1 MALCPSSTRGAGL
14 RVCPENPA
22 RSGRRPAVA
31 AAASK
36 RDAARMSSPSE
47 TKPGPSD
54 PAVHSPSDPARF
66 VDFGS
71 SPLTRQEYIAAM
83 VHLYRGELHRA
94 NQWRLRLDHTT
105 NLAVLTTAG
114 LVAYSFGEST
124 HQHWVLIGAVAMITF
139 FLVIEARRFRFADV
153 WRARVRM
160 IEEYFYG
167 PILRRDFGGVGN
179 DWGKLVAEDLFKP
192 SFKMSALTAIRGRLV
207 RNYWAIYFVT
217 ISAWVVKIL
226 FVPTSVRTWAEVKAK
241 LGGESFIPWWT
252 ALAPVGGFVLV
263 ALGVVLF
270 APRVTSYDLDQWRFE
285 KQRRR
290 GEVDM

>member
-1 MALCPSSTRGAGL
+1 MPSPPEPELGSLDPRPDTAPDAGSVL
-14 RVCPENPA
+14 
-22 RSGRRPAVA
+22 
-31 AAASK
+31 
-36 RDAARMSSPSE
+36 
-47 TKPGPSD
+47 
-54 PAVHSPSDPARF
+54 
-66 VDFGS
+66 DFGS
-71 SPLTRQEYIAAM
+71 TPLTRQEYIAAM

-114 LVAYSFGEST
+114 LVAYSFGET
-124 HQHWVLIGAVAMITF
+124 NHKHWVLIGALAMITF

-167 PILRRDFGGVGN
+167 PILRRDFGGIGN
-179 DWGKLVAEDLFKP
+179 DWGKLVAEDLFRP
-192 SFKMSALTAIRGRLV
+192 SFKMSAFTAIRGRLV

-217 ISAWVVKIL
+217 IAAWAVKIL
-226 FVPTSVRTWAEVKAK
+226 FVPTSIRTWDELKAK
-241 LGGESFIPWWT
+241 LGGESIVPWWT
-252 ALAPVGGFVLV
+252 PLVLVGGFVTA
-263 ALGVVLF
+263 ALALVLF
-270 APRVTSYDLDQWRFE
+270 APRVTSYDLDQWRYV